1 MKSNRHS
8 KILELISQE
17 SIDTQEGLLIRL
29 RESGFD
35 VTQATVSRDI
45 RELGIHKVRAENGKY
60 HYVSMQSKQGSG
72 MSGKFVTI
80 FSESV
85 RNIDFAQNIV
95 VIKCFTG
102 MANAA
107 CEVFDALQWKNVVG
121 TLSGDDTFLIV
132 ARSER
137 DAKTICSELTRY
149 VGQR

>member
-8 KILELISQE
+8 KILELISRE

-95 VIKCFTG
+95 VIKCFTAWP
-102 MANAA
+102 MPP
-107 CEVFDALQWKNVVG
+107 ALP
-121 TLSGDDTFLIV
+121 
-132 ARSER
+132 
-137 DAKTICSELTRY
+137 LTRRNLPTWWEPCRATTLFWSLP
-149 VGQR
+149 VLRKVRVRSPIGFISCSTGR

>member
-60 HYVSMQSKQGSG
+60 PAAMLAKELAPGALDGRKWIYRDSPVMA
-72 MSGKFVTI
+72 I
-80 FSESV
+80 SE
-85 RNIDFAQNIV
+85 
-95 VIKCFTG
+95 
-102 MANAA
+102 
-107 CEVFDALQWKNVVG
+107 EDARRY
-121 TLSGDDTFLIV
+121 DDTLEKLEKRWLPSQEEFYILSHSSV
-132 ARSER
+132 E
-137 DAKTICSELTRY
+137 
-149 VGQR
+149 